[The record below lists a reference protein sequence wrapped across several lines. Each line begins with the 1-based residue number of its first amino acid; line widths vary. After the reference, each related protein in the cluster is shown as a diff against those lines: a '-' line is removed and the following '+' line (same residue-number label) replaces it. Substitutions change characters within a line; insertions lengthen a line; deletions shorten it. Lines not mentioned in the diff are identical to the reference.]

1 MKCLKSFLLAIFL
14 SIFIISSIS
23 YARGKTPSIFDRPEE
38 GLYYILIINLSSMPL
53 EVQIKFGNK
62 IVCEN
67 VFLEPWHSVNSVFNT
82 YLKLGVYFLLIK
94 KKKGEWVETEF
105 VLNQKYVDTALGPL
119 TLEIY
124 D

>member
-53 EVQIKFGNK
+53 EVQIKFVISTFNQLLSK
-62 IVCEN
+62 RLIR
-67 VFLEPWHSVNSVFNT
+67 HS
-82 YLKLGVYFLLIK
+82 YLQFFSFILKNFYLHKLLY
-94 KKKGEWVETEF
+94 E
-105 VLNQKYVDTALGPL
+105 
-119 TLEIY
+119 
-124 D
+124 